1 MSNKGKAIN
10 GAKWTTISTI
20 VNTCLQF
27 GQIAILAR
35 LLEPTSFGL
44 VSISTLVINFLSIF
58 AHFGFSNSIIYKQE
72 SDRQIL
78 STIYFLNI
86 AIGLLMFVVIYAATP
101 LLVLYYKEPK
111 LAEVLRIAAF
121 YFPIVFLGQIYNIL
135 LEKELQFKTLA
146 LTEII
151 CSVLGTSTT
160 IFFAYQGYQAKALI
174 FGLLAAQF
182 TKMFIQ
188 NIIARK
194 YFSPVKYFNLKQIK
208 EHLRFGIFNIGDS
221 VLGFANNNLDTI
233 LIGGLLDVRQL
244 GYYTIAS
251 QIAVYPV
258 SRLCPIIIQISYP
271 IMARFKDNL
280 EQLKGAYLK
289 IVDFL
294 AYCNIPLLI
303 GLYLM
308 AGNVIPL
315 IYGPGWEPTIP
326 LIKVFIF
333 MGIFSCLMYPLS
345 TVAYSTGK
353 PNLLFYMNIVTLIIK
368 FPIIYIIAT
377 HYGIIGIAI
386 GFLTTTFISLVL
398 NFLLIQYM
406 LGSFMGRFLKNII
419 LPVLFSLVM
428 ATVILFYKQFIG
440 NSGLIHT
447 ILQITLGGI
456 TYALLTLKFKI
467 SYTELMSLR
476 SSI

>member
-1 MSNKGKAIN
+1 MSNQKKAIN

-35 LLEPTSFGL
+35 LLEPTAFGL

-72 SDRQIL
+72 SDRSIL

-86 AIGLLMFVVIYAATP
+86 GIGLLMFVVIYFSAP
-101 LLVLYYKEPK
+101 LLVWYYKEPQ
-111 LAEVLRIAAF
+111 LAEVLRLAAF

-135 LEKELQFKTLA
+135 LEKELKFKSLA
-146 LTEII
+146 ITDII
-151 CSVLGTSTT
+151 CSILGTSTT

-174 FGLLAAQF
+174 FGLLTAQLL
-182 TKMFIQ
+182 KMIIQ

-194 YFSPVKYFNLKQIK
+194 YFSPIKYFNLKQIK

-221 VLGFANNNLDTI
+221 VVGFVNNNLDTI
-233 LIGGLLDVRQL
+233 LIGGLLDVKQL

-271 IMARFKDNL
+271 IMAKIKDNL

-289 IVDFL
+289 IIDFL
-294 AYCNIPLLI
+294 TFVNIPLLV

-308 AGNVIPL
+308 AENVIPL
-315 IYGPGWEPTIP
+315 IYGPGWESTVP
-326 LIKVFIF
+326 LIRIFVF
-333 MGIFSCLMYPLS
+333 MSMFSCMMYPLS
-345 TVAYSTGK
+345 SVAYSTGK
-353 PNLLFYMNIVTLIIK
+353 PNLLFYLNIVTLIIK
-368 FPIIYIIAT
+368 FPIIYVVAIN
-377 HYGIIGIAI
+377 YGIIGIAI
-386 GFLTTTFISLVL
+386 GFLLTSFISLVL
-398 NFLLIQYM
+398 NFILIHHM
-406 LGSFMGRFLKNII
+406 LGSFIERLLRNLTKPI
-419 LPVLFSLVM
+419 LFSLIM
-428 ATVILFYKQFIG
+428 ATAIMIYKHLIG
-440 NSGLIHT
+440 DLGPVHT
-447 ILQITLGGI
+447 IIAIALGGMI
-456 TYALLTLKFKI
+456 FGILTLKYKLSF
-467 SYTELMSLR
+467 TELVNLKKSL
-476 SSI
+476 